1 MLKKRKSIISFSMII
16 LIIGGSLIF
25 MNYQEKK
32 NDKAQYFTEQE
43 NRVEKFL
50 SYNIPE
56 YKSVRFTKRYFTPM
70 GIAHVDGY
78 INSDKKLSFSASVS
92 PNTNNFEK
100 AIIVTEEFEQLMN
113 IDTKKYSEIIGE
125 EKNER

>member
-1 MLKKRKSIISFSMII
+1 MLKKRKSIISISMII

-25 MNYQEKK
+25 MNYQEKQ
-32 NDKAQYFTEQE
+32 NDKDKYFTKQE
-43 NRVEKFL
+43 SRVEKFL

-56 YKSVRFTKRYFTPM
+56 FKSVTFTKRYFTPM

-78 INSDKKLSFSASVS
+78 INNDKKLSFSASVS

-100 AIIVTEEFEQLMN
+100 AIIVTEELDQLMN

-125 EKNER
+125 EKKNK